1 MSEDRGVLRHPLI
14 VAIIGS
20 LAVSGILAV
29 LHYAGV
35 TVKNAVAWSA
45 RVLAFWGADVTVSR
59 WGFWLWVV
67 FTIGLV
73 LIVALRLYFFLTEES
88 SEAQPAQPQK
98 RNATQPHQAYVTDVF
113 FEFRWRWKT
122 AASGQVWDM
131 SMYCPKCDQQ
141 LLSSDFERYRY
152 DAHLCRCSHC
162 NYVKDVSGSSP
173 LDMHDKIKL
182 AAERKIRTGEWEK
195 AVKPAKSTVRQ

>member
-1 MSEDRGVLRHPLI
+1 
-14 VAIIGS
+14 
-20 LAVSGILAV
+20 
-29 LHYAGV
+29 
-35 TVKNAVAWSA
+35 
-45 RVLAFWGADVTVSR
+45 
-59 WGFWLWVV
+59 
-67 FTIGLV
+67 
-73 LIVALRLYFFLTEES
+73 
-88 SEAQPAQPQK
+88 
-98 RNATQPHQAYVTDVF
+98 
-113 FEFRWRWKT
+113 
-122 AASGQVWDM
+122 
-131 SMYCPKCDQQ
+131 MYCPKCDQQ